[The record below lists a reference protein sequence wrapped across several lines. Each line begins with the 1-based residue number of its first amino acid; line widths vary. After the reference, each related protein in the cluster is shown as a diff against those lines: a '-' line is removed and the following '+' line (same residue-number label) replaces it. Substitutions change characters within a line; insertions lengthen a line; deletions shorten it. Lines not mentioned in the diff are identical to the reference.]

1 MKDISLTDIL
11 NSSLLLGIWPNC
23 YKKDIITPIPKE
35 YPVLTIE
42 MLRPISSLL
51 TFNKIQEMAICE
63 LILKD
68 MSAFLDPTQYGNRKR
83 KSIAHYL
90 IRMVHRILSETDKNS
105 RGEVN
110 AILCTFIDWQQ
121 AYSRQSH
128 ILGIKS
134 FIENGVR
141 PSLIPLLTNYF
152 SSREMKV
159 KWHGKFSRPRKM
171 PGSGAMGS
179 NLGNIE
185 FDSQTNSNANCVPQD
200 NRFKFVDDLTI
211 LEVVNLLNIGIS
223 SLNIRTEVPNDLPTH
238 GQYVDNKELKSQI
251 YLNEI
256 NRWTE
261 KQQMVISS
269 KKTKAMIVN
278 FTDNYQFHTRLQLKN
293 QNIDIVDRMKILG
306 TVFTNK
312 LNWTENCD
320 ILIRKVNNRMQLLR
334 TVWSFGSTHQ
344 EMVHLWIV
352 FCRSVLEQSCVVW
365 DSGLTLENIEDLERT
380 QKTFA
385 KLVLEEDYRNYS
397 QSLEVLGLEKLE
409 TRRKTL
415 SLRFVKSGIEDGIL
429 NDLFPHRTKTHTM
442 HTRKD
447 EYFKVT
453 HAYTERFRNSPILTM
468 QRLLNNDRRNQQ

>member
-1 MKDISLTDIL
+1 M
-11 NSSLLLGIWPNC
+11 
-23 YKKDIITPIPKE
+23 
-35 YPVLTIE
+35 
-42 MLRPISSLL
+42 
-51 TFNKIQEMAICE
+51 
-63 LILKD
+63 
-68 MSAFLDPTQYGNRKR
+68 
-83 KSIAHYL
+83 
-90 IRMVHRILSETDKNS
+90 
-105 RGEVN
+105 
-110 AILCTFIDWQQ
+110 TFIVGHNNKC
-121 AYSRQSH
+121 H
-128 ILGIKS
+128 IYRSVGALK
-134 FIENGVR
+134 
-141 PSLIPLLTNYF
+141 
-152 SSREMKV
+152 MKV

-320 ILIRKVNNRMQLLR
+320 ILIRKVNNRMQLLQ

-352 FCRSVLEQSCVVW
+352 F
-365 DSGLTLENIEDLERT
+365 
-380 QKTFA
+380 
-385 KLVLEEDYRNYS
+385 
-397 QSLEVLGLEKLE
+397 
-409 TRRKTL
+409 
-415 SLRFVKSGIEDGIL
+415 
-429 NDLFPHRTKTHTM
+429 
-442 HTRKD
+442 
-447 EYFKVT
+447 
-453 HAYTERFRNSPILTM
+453 
-468 QRLLNNDRRNQQ
+468 